1 MVYGDKG
8 GAIGWLVGEENR
20 GLNCMFTMMNN
31 ARLAVG
37 LQGVA
42 HRGARDAAGVWPMR
56 SERKQGRAGANGIGA
71 DHRCIPTCGA
81 CCSPCGR

>member
-1 MVYGDKG
+1 MVYGDNG

-37 LQGVA
+37 LQGVGD
-42 HRGARDAAGVWPMR
+42 RRARDAAG
-56 SERKQGRAGANGIGA
+56 A
-71 DHRCIPTCGA
+71 
-81 CCSPCGR
+81 